1 MLPADWLSTNR
12 LLERQV
18 HEPGAP
24 LALLY
29 PAPLT
34 TLAVPRPSTPRQ
46 AGEPRNLPLPS
57 SPGFLLIDLFFFPPF
72 FPPCCPLSDAY
83 KCLCRGAGAGLTC
96 CSQISAL
103 ILCLVRRD
111 KTPTLAAAPRHLLE
125 LLSQSCC
132 RALRALGLG
141 PLPLL
146 GCSLNGLAGLQ
157 GKSCFNNSGESCG
170 PRST

>member
-1 MLPADWLSTNR
+1 MNQGPRWRSRTQLPSPR
-12 LLERQV
+12 S
-18 HEPGAP
+18 
-24 LALLY
+24 
-29 PAPLT
+29 
-34 TLAVPRPSTPRQ
+34 PRPSPSRPASKSPSLELPRVS
-46 AGEPRNLPLPS
+46 ADW
-57 SPGFLLIDLFFFPPF
+57 FLFFFFLPPF
-72 FPPCCPLSDAY
+72 FPPCCPLSDAC
-83 KCLCRGAGAGLTC
+83 KCLCAGLTC

-111 KTPTLAAAPRHLLE
+111 KTPTLAAAPPPLLQ

-157 GKSCFNNSGESCG
+157 GKSCLNNSEEPCG
-170 PRST
+170 AWST